1 MCWPEGRVISY
12 DYTISQA
19 ASSIPVVEIA
29 GLTVVGVSDT
39 SEMEEEE
46 IHALSLMTE
55 VSTVEEGGGIIH
67 GGK

>member
-1 MCWPEGRVISY
+1 M
-12 DYTISQA
+12 
-19 ASSIPVVEIA
+19 EIA

>member
-1 MCWPEGRVISY
+1 M
-12 DYTISQA
+12 
-19 ASSIPVVEIA
+19 EIA

-55 VSTVEEGGGIIH
+55 VSTVEEEGGIIH